1 MANPLELSLRV
12 DLERHLLRAT
22 LSGEFSLPE
31 AEATFQE
38 ILKALVKDKLR
49 KVLIDGRQVI
59 GDPDPLERFYY
70 GKYVADAVNQT
81 INRTRIEVPSFAY
94 VMYEPVL
101 DPKRFGETVAVNRGM
116 RIKAFDDIKQAEW
129 WLGVPSNE

>member
-1 MANPLELSLRV
+1 MANPLEVSLRV

-38 ILKALVKDKLR
+38 ILKALVKDGLR

-59 GDPDPLERFYY
+59 GTPDPLERFYY
-70 GKYVADAVNQT
+70 GKYVADAVSQT
-81 INRTRIEVPSFAY
+81 INRTRIKVPSFAY
-94 VMYEPVL
+94 VMLEPVL

-116 RIKAFDDIKQAEW
+116 RIKAFDDMKQAEW
-129 WLGVPSNE
+129 WLGIPSGE